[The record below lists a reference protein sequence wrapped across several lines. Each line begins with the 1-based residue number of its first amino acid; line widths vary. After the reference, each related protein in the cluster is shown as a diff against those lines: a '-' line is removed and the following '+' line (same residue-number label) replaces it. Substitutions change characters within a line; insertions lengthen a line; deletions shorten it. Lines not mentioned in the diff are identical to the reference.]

1 MIPWE
6 VNAVAIAMYSMFATV
21 ESYRGMA
28 DLLPEL
34 VVDLGLALAITQRE
48 LMLYVIEVEYG
59 PIN

>member
-1 MIPWE
+1 VIPWE
-6 VNAVAIAMYSMFATV
+6 VNAVAIAMYSTFATV
-21 ESYRGMA
+21 ESYGGMA

-59 PIN
+59 RIN

>member
-6 VNAVAIAMYSMFATV
+6 VNAVAIAMYSTFATV
-21 ESYRGMA
+21 ESYGGMA

-34 VVDLGLALAITQRE
+34 VVDLGVALAITQRE
-48 LMLYVIEVEYG
+48 LMLEVIELEYG